1 MGPGAVGTCG
11 ATCMVAPKLERLKAA
26 DVCQI
31 AQVQPYVLRTWEA
44 EFPDLGQQTAAG
56 PRIYGRADVERVL
69 RIRELVYVEGLTLAG
84 ARRRLEESGPSETLD
99 AGRGLRAA
107 STSRRGRGIRSVR
120 QGLQG
125 VLELLE
131 PADRRRGVRAGGAA
145 APRDHGARVEGRA
158 TRQSGTDGVTV
169 ARQTGCSAAWL
180 ARLLGVQEVPGSN
193 PGIPTTFSVPPARR
207 GAPPATAISS
217 V

>member
-1 MGPGAVGTCG
+1 
-11 ATCMVAPKLERLKAA
+11 MVAPKLERLKAA

-84 ARRRLEESGPSETLD
+84 ARRRLDESVPD
-99 AGRGLRAA
+99 A
-107 STSRRGRGIRSVR
+107 STTAAEDFVVVDELTRTRIKSVR

-125 VLELLE
+125 VLELLSRPVGTASFE
-131 PADRRRGVRAGGAA
+131 LVAAA
-145 APRDHGARVEGRA
+145 APEPTGRSAKGARKAKR
-158 TRQSGTDGVTV
+158 
-169 ARQTGCSAAWL
+169 SA
-180 ARLLGVQEVPGSN
+180 
-193 PGIPTTFSVPPARR
+193 
-207 GAPPATAISS
+207 
-217 V
+217 